1 MLLAAAFWLYAALS
15 AALAVYAAH
24 RLWLVWL
31 SWRAGRAAPAPAP
44 PLPAEL
50 PVVTVQLPLYNERY
64 VAARLID
71 AACALDWPRDRLEV
85 QVLDDSTDDTGQ
97 ICAERAAAWRDRG
110 VDLVHLRRSDRAGY
124 KAGAL
129 EAGLARARGELVLVL
144 DADFL
149 PAPDLLRRT
158 VGHFADPAVGMVQA
172 RWEHLNRAAGPLT
185 QVQALLLDG
194 HFAVE
199 QTARAASGRFFNFNG
214 TAGLWRRGAIEAAGG
229 WQHDTLTEDLDLSY
243 RALLAG
249 WRFVYLLAESV
260 PGELPADIN
269 GFKSQQFR
277 WAKGSIQ
284 VARKLLPAVL
294 RAPVPLRVKLEAALH
309 LTHNLPYLLTA
320 LLALVAVPA
329 LVWAEP
335 ASSLPRALEI
345 SLAAGAALV
354 TALYLLAAERAI
366 AGRLRPRRALAA
378 IARMPSLLAVT
389 AGISLSQSRAVL
401 EGAAGRPSEFVRT
414 PKSGEVGDLAAGER
428 AVRGGYRARAGLV
441 PLLELACAAWLGL
454 GLCQAV
460 AAGRLAAAPILAL
473 FALGFAVVGLSSL
486 APPAI
491 RARTRAR
498 AGSPAGCAA
507 GRSTR

>member
-1 MLLAAAFWLYAALS
+1 MLLHAAFWLYAALT
-15 AALAVYAAH
+15 ALLAVYALH
-24 RLWLVWL
+24 RLSLVWL
-31 SWRAGRAAPAPAP
+31 SWRAGQGARPTAP

-50 PVVTVQLPLYNERY
+50 PVVTVQLPVYNERF
-64 VAARLID
+64 VAGRLID
-71 AACALDWPRDRLEV
+71 AACALDWPGDRLEV

-97 ICAERAAAWRDRG
+97 ICAERAAAWRARG
-110 VDLVHLRRSDRAGY
+110 VDVVHLRRADRAGY

-129 EAGLARARGELVLVL
+129 DAGLARARGDLVLVL
-144 DADFL
+144 DADFV

-158 VGHFADPAVGMVQA
+158 AGHFADPGVGMVQA

-214 TAGLWRRGAIEAAGG
+214 TAGLWRREAITAAGG

-249 WRFVYLLAESV
+249 WRFVYLSGESV

-277 WAKGSIQ
+277 WAKGSVQ

-294 RAPVPLRVKLEAALH
+294 RARLPLRVKLEAALH
-309 LTHNLPYLLTA
+309 LTHNVPYLLTA

-329 LVWAEP
+329 LVWTEP
-335 ASSLPRALEI
+335 GAGLPRALEI
-345 SLAAGAALV
+345 ALAAGATLV
-354 TALYLLAAERAI
+354 TGLYLLAAERAI
-366 AGRLRPRRALAA
+366 AGRLRLRCALAA
-378 IARMPSLLAVT
+378 LARMPALLAVT

-414 PKSGEVGDLAAGER
+414 PKSGEIGAG
-428 AVRGGYRARAGLV
+428 AQTSGGYRARAGLV
-441 PLLELACAAWLGL
+441 PVLELGAAAWLGL

-460 AAGRLAAAPILAL
+460 GSGRLAAVPILAL
-473 FALGFAVVGLSSL
+473 FATGFAAVGVASSRRAL
-486 APPAI
+486 
-491 RARTRAR
+491 RAR
-498 AGSPAGCAA
+498 
-507 GRSTR
+507 

>member
-1 MLLAAAFWLYAALS
+1 MLLHAAFWLYAALS
-15 AALAVYAAH
+15 AALAVYALH
-24 RLWLVWL
+24 RLSLVWL
-31 SWRAGRAAPAPAP
+31 SWRAGRAPAPA
-44 PLPAEL
+44 LPAEL
-50 PVVTVQLPLYNERY
+50 PVVTVQLPLYNERF

-97 ICAERAAAWRDRG
+97 ICGERVAAWRARG
-110 VDLVHLRRSDRAGY
+110 IDAVHLPRADRAGY

-129 EAGLARARGELVLVL
+129 DAGLARARGDLVLVL

-149 PAPDLLRRT
+149 PAPDLLRRIA
-158 VGHFADPAVGMVQA
+158 GHFADPAVGMVQA
-172 RWEHLNRAAGPLT
+172 RWEHLNRADGPLT

-214 TAGLWRRGAIEAAGG
+214 TAGLWRRDAIIAAGG

-249 WRFVYLLAESV
+249 WRFVYRVDEAV
-260 PGELPADIN
+260 PGELPADVN

-284 VARKLLPAVL
+284 VAVKLLPAVL
-294 RAPVPLRVKLEAALH
+294 RAPLPLRVKLEAALH

-329 LVWAEP
+329 LVWTEP
-335 ASSLPRALEI
+335 GAGLPRALEI
-345 SLAAGAALV
+345 ALGAGATLV
-354 TALYLLAAERAI
+354 TGLYLLAAERAI
-366 AGRLRPRRALAA
+366 AGRLRLRPALAA
-378 IARMPSLLAVT
+378 LARLPGLLAVT

-414 PKSGEVGDLAAGER
+414 PKTGAVGRRR
-428 AVRGGYRARAGLV
+428 AGGYRVRAGLW
-441 PLLELACAAWLGL
+441 PLLELGAALYL
-454 GLCQAV
+454 
-460 AAGRLAAAPILAL
+460 AAGLWQALASGRYAAAPILAL
-473 FALGFAVVGLSSL
+473 FAVGFALVGLGSL

-491 RARTRAR
+491 RARRRAR
-498 AGSPAGCAA
+498 AGSLAGSAA